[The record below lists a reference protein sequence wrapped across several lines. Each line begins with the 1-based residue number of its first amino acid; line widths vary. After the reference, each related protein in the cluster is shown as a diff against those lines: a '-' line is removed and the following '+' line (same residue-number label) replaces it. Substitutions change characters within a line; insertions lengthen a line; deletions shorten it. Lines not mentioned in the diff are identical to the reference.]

1 MRTVCCGYK
10 QLKKVLSRMQEIE
23 LQGVSKVKFGAV
35 QRRDSQIGQLL
46 YYQLAVQ
53 LKRIQL
59 HLTPGV
65 APCGYSPP
73 SPLPVF
79 FIKQGKVCDYVI
91 GK

>member
-1 MRTVCCGYK
+1 MEK
-10 QLKKVLSRMQEIE
+10 L
-23 LQGVSKVKFGAV
+23 
-35 QRRDSQIGQLL
+35 
-46 YYQLAVQ
+46 YQLAVQ

-91 GK
+91 GKWDNKQAYLVFWFFQI